1 MSSKIIFMGNIT
13 SIQPRIRLLRSFD
26 DRHHNYLGYVLR
38 INGIIGEESQEFNIA
53 IGKGAHEKHKLK
65 TGQKI
70 CGECLPVENPQ
81 LQLETAKY
89 YKVSKFKKLN
99 QAKSISY
106 SPPPWLGI
114 PEPLPVY
121 RERGHRR
128 LFSVIYD
135 KCCTSCIWGCRMA
148 VEINVDHWNPHLKKY
163 RYETFCYG
171 PKSCS
176 IYKAGPK
183 RKVPGRK
190 GTSYEEP
197 DWVDEEE
204 ISHRGPDD

>member
-1 MSSKIIFMGNIT
+1 MGNIT

-26 DRHHNYLGYVLR
+26 ERHHNYLGYVLR
-38 INGIIGEESQEFNIA
+38 INGIIGEDNREFNIA
-53 IGKGAHEKHKLK
+53 IGKGAHEKHKLEA
-65 TGQKI
+65 GQKI
-70 CGECLPVENPQ
+70 CGECLPVEN

-89 YKVSKFKKLN
+89 YKVSKLKKLD
-99 QAKSISY
+99 QAKRISF

-121 RERGHRR
+121 RERRHRR
-128 LFSVIYD
+128 LSSVTYD

-148 VEINVDHWNPHLKKY
+148 VEIIVDHWNPHLKKY
-163 RYETFCYG
+163 RYEIFCYG

-183 RKVPGRK
+183 RKVPGRN
-190 GTSYEEP
+190 GMSYEEP

-204 ISHRGPDD
+204 TAHRGPDD